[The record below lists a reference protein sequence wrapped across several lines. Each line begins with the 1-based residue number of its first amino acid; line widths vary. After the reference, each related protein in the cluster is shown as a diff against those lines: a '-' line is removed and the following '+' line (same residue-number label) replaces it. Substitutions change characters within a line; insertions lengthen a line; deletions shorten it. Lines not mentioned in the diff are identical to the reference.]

1 MENTISFS
9 SKFGLIS
16 ATEINNKIT
25 KICFSKKKVGGKTSR
40 SLKNLKKKVSLYFQN
55 KTKKIDI
62 EIKVQG
68 NQLQKKIWR
77 ELRKIKKGEVKSYG
91 EIAKKL
97 GISPRYVGKVCG
109 QNQHILVIPCH
120 RILRSD
126 GTLGGFTAPGGINL
140 KKKLLKFE
148 GLTFK

>member
-40 SLKNLKKKVSLYFQN
+40 SLKNLKKKVSLYFEN
-55 KTKKIDI
+55 KTKKIDV

-97 GISPRYVGKVCG
+97 GISPRYVGRVCG